1 MGRESSAPK
10 AHKRGR
16 LNMSSTVTRAGSTA
30 LVLLASL
37 VLATAC
43 NRDKKPPEAGSS
55 PSTQASGS
63 KAGVKIALLLPES
76 KATRYESH
84 DRPHFE
90 RKVKELCPDCEV
102 LYSNADQSASRQQDQ
117 AEAALTNGARV
128 LVLDPVDSAS
138 AASIVER
145 ARQSKVPVIS
155 YDRLILNADLD
166 YYIAFEVEPIGRLQ
180 AQTLLDKLK
189 ADGKGNGTIVLIH
202 GAPTDHNSKLLKDGA
217 HSVLAGSGLV
227 VGAEYDT
234 PDWSPD
240 KAQQQM
246 EQALTSLGKDK
257 IAGVYAANDGTGGGA
272 ISALKAA
279 GVRPLP
285 PVTGQDAELAAIQ
298 RIISGEQYMTIYKAL
313 KQEAEAAAEFAVAL
327 ARGEAPPVAKVTGKT
342 SNGKKDVPSVLL
354 APVAV
359 TKENVKSTVIADG
372 FWTAEQICAGEY
384 KAACAAAQLP

>member
-1 MGRESSAPK
+1 V
-10 AHKRGR
+10 
-16 LNMSSTVTRAGSTA
+16 NMISTVTRAGSTA
-30 LVLLASL
+30 MVLLASL

-43 NRDKKPPEAGSS
+43 NRDKKPQEAGSS
-55 PSTQASGS
+55 PSTQASGN

-90 RKVKELCPDCEV
+90 RKVKALCPDCEV

-145 ARQSKVPVIS
+145 AKQSKVPVIS
-155 YDRLILNADLD
+155 YDRLILGADLD
-166 YYIAFEVEPIGRLQ
+166 YYIAFEVEPIGKLQ

-217 HSVLAGSGLV
+217 HSVLKGSGLV

-298 RIISGEQYMTIYKAL
+298 RILAGEQYMTIYKAL
-313 KQEAEAAAEFAVAL
+313 KQEAEVAAEFAVAL
-327 ARGEAPPVAKVTGKT
+327 ARGEAPPVGKVTGKT
-342 SNGKKDVPSVLL
+342 PNGKKEVPSVLL
-354 APVAV
+354 APVSV
-359 TKENVKSTVIADG
+359 MKENVKSTVIADG

-384 KAACAAAQLP
+384 KTACAAAQLP

>member
-1 MGRESSAPK
+1 MHMR
-10 AHKRGR
+10 
-16 LNMSSTVTRAGSTA
+16 STVTRTGSTA

-43 NRDKKPPEAGSS
+43 NRDKKPQET
-55 PSTQASGS
+55 PSATPTAASGA
-63 KAGVKIALLLPES
+63 KAGAKIALLLPES
-76 KATRYESH
+76 KTARYESH

-90 RKVKELCPDCEV
+90 RKVKALCPDCEV
-102 LYSNADQSASRQQDQ
+102 LYSNANQDAAKQQSQ
-117 AEAALTNGARV
+117 AEAALTNGAKV

-145 ARQSKVPVIS
+145 AKQLKVPVIS
-155 YDRLILNADLD
+155 YDRLVLNAELD

-180 AQTLLDKLK
+180 AQTLVDKLK
-189 ADGKGNGTIVLIH
+189 ADGKAGGTIVLIH
-202 GAPTDHNSKLLKDGA
+202 GAPTDHNSKLLKDGVY
-217 HSVLAGSGLV
+217 SVLKGSGLV

-246 EQALTSLGKDK
+246 EQALTALGKDK
-257 IAGVYAANDGTGGGA
+257 IVGVYAANDGTGGGA

-279 GVRPLP
+279 GVSPLP

-298 RIISGEQYMTIYKAL
+298 RVIAGEQYMTIYKAL
-313 KQEAEAAAEFAVAL
+313 KQEAEVAAEFAVAL
-327 ARGEAPPVAKVTGKT
+327 VRGEAPPAGKVTGKT
-342 SNGKKDVPSVLL
+342 QNGKKEVPSVLL

-359 TKENVKSTVIADG
+359 TKENVKSTVVADG
-372 FWTAEQICAGEY
+372 FWTVEQICAGEY

>member
-1 MGRESSAPK
+1 M
-10 AHKRGR
+10 
-16 LNMSSTVTRAGSTA
+16 V
-30 LVLLASL
+30 LVASL

-43 NRDKKPPEAGSS
+43 NRDKKPQEA
-55 PSTQASGS
+55 PSTAPTAASGA
-63 KAGVKIALLLPES
+63 KAGAKIALLLPES
-76 KATRYESH
+76 KAARYESH

-90 RKVKELCPDCEV
+90 RKVKALCPDCEV
-102 LYSNADQSASRQQDQ
+102 LYSNADQDAGKQQNQ
-117 AEAALTNGARV
+117 AEAALTNGAKV

-138 AASIVER
+138 AASIVAR
-145 ARQSKVPVIS
+145 AKQSQVPVIS

-166 YYIAFEVEPIGRLQ
+166 YHIAFEVEPIGKLQ

-189 ADGKGNGTIVLIH
+189 ADGKANGTIVLIH

-217 HSVLAGSGLV
+217 YSVLKGSGLV

-246 EQALTSLGKDK
+246 EQALTALGKDT

-279 GVRPLP
+279 GVSPLP

-298 RIISGEQYMTIYKAL
+298 RIIAGEQFMTIYKAL
-313 KQEAEAAAEFAVAL
+313 KQEAEVAAEFAVAL
-327 ARGEAPPVAKVTGKT
+327 ARGEAPPAGKVTGKLQ
-342 SNGKKDVPSVLL
+342 NGKKEVPAVLL